1 MAKVDGSDAQ
11 VVQTVG
17 KGIPQKCR
25 TQQKYD
31 KRPGEVKIFSP
42 AEILKYV
49 NRLEMLRSKRA
60 NVKPRRTVKMPRQM
74 RRHCG
79 PNFRKDYKI

>member
-1 MAKVDGSDAQ
+1 MGKFQGSKVQ

-17 KGIPQKCR
+17 KGIPQKWR

-42 AEILKYV
+42 AEILEYV
-49 NRLEMLRSKRA
+49 NQLERLRVERESVKPQRALEMS
-60 NVKPRRTVKMPRQM
+60 
-74 RRHCG
+74 RHCG
-79 PNFRKDYKI
+79 PNPQKHYNI